1 MRFNPKEWCEGQ
13 LQSARTEIQL
23 KYFVEDKSHLKNL
36 WDGIMVGNSFRE
48 SAHLATRAQSQSLIE
63 IHKII
68 PNFVNDKG
76 GNTTASNNNNNNINK
91 EDSPLEYI
99 NYEVSNN
106 LISEFEKLSKNDKSI
121 IMNHLKENYYRI
133 SILSEIMKSENELEG
148 VVKEKLEIRSSK

>member
-1 MRFNPKEWCEGQ
+1 MKFDPKNWCESQ
-13 LQSARTEIQL
+13 IHSARIEIQL

-48 SAHLATRAQSQSLIE
+48 SAYLAARAKSPSLIE

-68 PNFVNDKG
+68 PDFVNDKG
-76 GNTTASNNNNNNINK
+76 NNIITSNNNNNKINK
-91 EDSPLEYI
+91 EESPLEYI

-106 LISEFEKLSKNDKSI
+106 LISEFKNLSKNYRSI

-133 SILSEIMKSENELEG
+133 SILSETMKSEQGLEE
-148 VVKEKLEIRSSK
+148 VVKK

>member
-1 MRFNPKEWCEGQ
+1 MKFDPKNWCDSQ
-13 LQSARTEIQL
+13 INLARIEIQL

-48 SAHLATRAQSQSLIE
+48 SAHLAARAQSQSLIE

-68 PNFVNDKG
+68 PDFVNDKG
-76 GNTTASNNNNNNINK
+76 NNIITSNNSNKINK
-91 EDSPLEYI
+91 EESPLEYI

-106 LISEFEKLSKNDKSI
+106 LISEFKKLSKNDKSI

-133 SILSEIMKSENELEG
+133 SILSETMKSEQDLEE
-148 VVKEKLEIRSSK
+148 VVKEKINTFK